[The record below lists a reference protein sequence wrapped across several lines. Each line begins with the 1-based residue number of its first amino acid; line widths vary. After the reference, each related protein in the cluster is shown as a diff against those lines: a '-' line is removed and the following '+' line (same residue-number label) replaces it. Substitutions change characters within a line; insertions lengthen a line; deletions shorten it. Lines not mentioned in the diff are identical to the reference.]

1 MTSTDEALRSA
12 ICAVGQRLYVQRL
25 IVAWDGN
32 ISVRLDDNHI
42 LTTPAGTCK
51 GQLSP
56 ADLVVVDL
64 EGNVVEGDRRA
75 SSELKMHLAAYRA
88 RPDVRACVHA
98 HPPTAVALTLAGLP
112 LDARLLPEL
121 VLTLGSIPTAPY
133 ALTGTHEVPE
143 SLAPFLPHHN
153 AILLSHHGA
162 LTLGTDVWQAFF
174 RMEQVEHGARILHMA
189 QQLGGA
195 QPLSE
200 ERIRELE
207 RLRATG

>member
-1 MTSTDEALRSA
+1 MDSAYETLRA
-12 ICAVGQRLYVQRL
+12 AVCAVGQRLYEQRL

-32 ISVRLDDNHI
+32 ISVRLDDTRI
-42 LTTPAGTCK
+42 LTTPAGACK
-51 GQLSP
+51 GLLSP

-64 EGNVVEGDRRA
+64 EGNVIEGERRA
-75 SSELKMHLAAYRA
+75 SSELKMHLAAYRV

-98 HPPTAVALTLAGLP
+98 HPPTAVALTLAGLG

-121 VLTLGSIPTAPY
+121 VLTLGDIPTAPY

-162 LTLGTDVWQAFF
+162 LTLGADVWQAFF
-174 RMEQVEHGARILHMA
+174 RMEQVEHGARILLMA
-189 QQLGGA
+189 HQLGGA
-195 QPLSE
+195 QPLGE
-200 ERIRELE
+200 QRVRELE
-207 RLRATG
+207 RMRG